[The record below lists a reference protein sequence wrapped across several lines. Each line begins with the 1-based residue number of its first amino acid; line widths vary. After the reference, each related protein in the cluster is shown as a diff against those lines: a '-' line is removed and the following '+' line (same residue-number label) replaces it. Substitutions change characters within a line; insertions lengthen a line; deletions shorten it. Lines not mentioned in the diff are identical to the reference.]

1 MTWRGSNTPLD
12 RILACV
18 IYLLP
23 LLESV
28 RYGGYIFN
36 LLPLLATLILVP
48 LSPLLRFYQGILQAF
63 PFAGLIIFFAL
74 LLLVVRNTNLSHFL
88 RFNAMQSII
97 LKIALSLVA
106 IVSQLLG
113 LPLHSAAMSGNLLAI
128 VLANMLFLAFF
139 GGSLYAIIQAALGRY
154 PDLPVVSDAAYRQ
167 VQR

>member
-28 RYGGYIFN
+28 RYGDYIFN

-48 LSPLLRFYQGILQAF
+48 LSPLLSVYQGIVTAF

-74 LLLVVRNTNLSHFL
+74 LFLVVRNTNLSHFL
-88 RFNAMQSII
+88 RFNTMQSLI
-97 LKIALSLVA
+97 LRIALSLLA
-106 IVSQLLG
+106 IVGQLLG
-113 LPLHSAAMSGNLLAI
+113 LPLQAAPTSGNLLAT
-128 VLANMLFLAFF
+128 VLANLLFLAFF

-154 PDLPVVSDAAYRQ
+154 PDLPVVSDAAYQQ